1 MLTSIRLKNF
11 KCFLDEEIPLC
22 PLTVL
27 SGVNG
32 MGKSTVL
39 QSLLILRQS
48 IISHTINDKGA
59 LLNGPLISLG
69 TADDILYEHA
79 ESDDLIEISIKSDD
93 GAEGIF
99 SFNYEKGSPILP
111 NAIREKQE
119 GKITVL
125 SGEQFYYL
133 NAERSGPRTSF
144 PFADHEMTKYNPIGN
159 SGEFSS
165 FILSRNERKKIGSRQ
180 LQHKDEELPELRKQ
194 IETWM
199 SELGQSIQIHLREF
213 SKMDIVGMEFSFI
226 RDGLP
231 GMNYRPTNVG
241 FGLTYSLPIFVSCL
255 LAEQDSLILIENP
268 EAHLHPKAQ
277 VAIGKFLAQAAA
289 AGIQII
295 IETHSD
301 HILNGIRIA
310 AKQKDIAPE
319 SVALHFFDRAP
330 QSNHTHR
337 VSPQID
343 SDGRLDQWPDGFFD
357 EWEKG
362 LAELL

>member
-48 IISHTINDKGA
+48 IISRTINDKGA

-93 GAEGIF
+93 GAKGIF
-99 SFNYEKGSPILP
+99 AFNYEKGSPTLP
-111 NAIREKQE
+111 NAISEKQE
-119 GKITVL
+119 DKITVL

-144 PFADHEMTKYNPIGN
+144 PFADHEMAKYNPIGN

-165 FILSRNERKKIGSRQ
+165 FILSRNERKNIGSKQ
-180 LQHKDEELPELRKQ
+180 LQHKNEKLPELRKQ

-231 GMNYRPTNVG
+231 SMNYRPTNVG

-255 LAEQDSLILIENP
+255 LAEQNSLILIENP
-268 EAHLHPKAQ
+268 EAHLHPKGQ

-289 AGIQII
+289 AGIQVI

-301 HILNGIRIA
+301 HILNGIRITT
-310 AKQKDIAPE
+310 KQKDIAPE
-319 SVALHFFDRAP
+319 SVALHFFDRAR
-330 QSNHTHR
+330 QGSHAIR
-337 VSPQID
+337 ISPQID
-343 SDGRLDQWPDGFFD
+343 ADGRLDQWPDGFFD